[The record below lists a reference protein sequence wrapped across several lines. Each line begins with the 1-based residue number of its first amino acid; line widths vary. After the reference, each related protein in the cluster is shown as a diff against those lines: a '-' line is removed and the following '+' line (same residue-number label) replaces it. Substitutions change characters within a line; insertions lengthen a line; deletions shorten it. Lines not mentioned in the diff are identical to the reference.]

1 MWNYQACKV
10 ILACLNIQQETESAR
25 LNERRQLAR
34 EVLQQRDLE
43 GIPRYFEPISGFPRL
58 GSDLQEITRLP
69 WTQWTG
75 VCKPGSFEGIWK
87 AIGDQTYIQENYEAK
102 WRPKKQQSPNY
113 GASRGIPKLLR
124 VKMVIGIKMAYR
136 PTNQMPMTILTPH
149 PADLY
154 LKIPLVPQLPQKLLK
169 GFPNGVQQFAIP
181 PQRESQHSQG
191 PNGHWHR
198 NGLQTDKFDANVCQ

>member
-10 ILACLNIQQETESAR
+10 ILACPNIQQETESAR

-87 AIGDQTYIQENYEAK
+87 AIGDQTYVQENSEAIQNGAK
-102 WRPKKQQSPNY
+102 KTAITKLWSSKGNSKPPKGQ
-113 GASRGIPKLLR
+113 
-124 VKMVIGIKMAYR
+124 
-136 PTNQMPMTILTPH
+136 
-149 PADLY
+149 
-154 LKIPLVPQLPQKLLK
+154 
-169 GFPNGVQQFAIP
+169 
-181 PQRESQHSQG
+181 
-191 PNGHWHR
+191 NGHWHQ
-198 NGLQTDKFDANVCQ
+198 NGLQTDKLDANDHFDPPQAS